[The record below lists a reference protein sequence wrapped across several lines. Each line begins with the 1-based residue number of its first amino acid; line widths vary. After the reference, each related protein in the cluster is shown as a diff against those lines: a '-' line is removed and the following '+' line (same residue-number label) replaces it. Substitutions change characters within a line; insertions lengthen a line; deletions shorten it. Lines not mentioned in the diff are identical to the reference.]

1 MVTITAI
8 IRVRQGAE
16 AAMRQALLEVAAHVE
31 AHEPRT
37 VSFFVSQD
45 SGDSTLFTTYERFV
59 DRAAMDT
66 HNGSAIVARFFAIAN
81 PLLEGKVMLVTAD
94 EISAKADGGA
104 SSVNGGR
111 GLL

>member
-8 IRVRQGAE
+8 IRVRKGSE

-45 SGDSTLFTTYERFV
+45 SSDPALFTTYERFV

-66 HNGSAIVARFFAIAN
+66 HNGSPAVARFFAIAN

-94 EISAKADGGA
+94 EISAKTCSEANG
-104 SSVNGGR
+104 VNGGP

>member
-8 IRVRQGAE
+8 IRVRRGSE

-45 SGDSTLFTTYERFV
+45 SSDPALFTTYERFV

-66 HNGSAIVARFFAIAN
+66 HNGSAVVARFFATAD
-81 PLLEGKVMLVTAD
+81 PLLEGKVTLVIAD
-94 EISAKADGGA
+94 EISAKACGGA
-104 SSVNGGR
+104 SGITGGP